1 MVVLRYC
8 SPMEIHRALQEPQ
21 DTIVDILDV
30 VAFVDAPDHTP
41 YYPDES
47 QEDALMDGRNA
58 LKLVFIV
65 H

>member
-1 MVVLRYC
+1 
-8 SPMEIHRALQEPQ
+8 MEIHRALQEPQ

-30 VAFVDAPDHTP
+30 VASVDAPDHTP

-47 QEDALMDGRNA
+47 QEDELMDGRNA